1 MRLKQYINELFDTK
15 VDIKVDWQDTS
26 SLRYVFT
33 INDNEYFFTAD
44 TYKQK
49 EAWEIWF
56 ALKGVEGGSEITNT
70 GNATQVF
77 AAVSKCMDMFMKKV
91 KPDAFYFSAKEPS
104 RIKLYKRFS
113 KLFIKKHKKYEVKIY
128 KDQHGNDEFLF
139 MKE

>member
-1 MRLKQYINELFDTK
+1 MRLQQYINELFDTK
-15 VDIKVDWQDTS
+15 VDIKVKWQDS
-26 SLRYVFT
+26 YSVRYIFT
-33 INDNEYFFTAD
+33 INDKEYMFNAVND
-44 TYKQK
+44 DQK
-49 EAWEIWF
+49 GVWEILF

-113 KLFIKKHKKYEVKIY
+113 KLFIKKHKNYEVKIY
-128 KDQHGNDEFLF
+128 KDKHGNDEFLF
-139 MKE
+139 MIE